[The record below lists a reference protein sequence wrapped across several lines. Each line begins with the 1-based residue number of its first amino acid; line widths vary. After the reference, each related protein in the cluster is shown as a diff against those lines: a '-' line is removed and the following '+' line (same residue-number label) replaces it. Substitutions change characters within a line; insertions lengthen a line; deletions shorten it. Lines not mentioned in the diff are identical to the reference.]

1 MANTVKL
8 KRDLCLQIAYN
19 LIDGE
24 DTNLYTE
31 RQHTEKQHDI
41 SNRQREKKNP
51 KEMCKQSWLRVSW
64 FVRKSFLENV
74 GFDVGY
80 RIEGERNE
88 THGGRDDGGREMYI
102 TGHIT
107 YEEDCKIM
115 TTTWE
120 IHYNMIFRYLY
131 DNVREIILG
140 NNKLSIIIPLLKSL

>member
-1 MANTVKL
+1 MGKIQTYILKDNTQK
-8 KRDLCLQIAYN
+8 N
-19 LIDGE
+19 N
-24 DTNLYTE
+24 T
-31 RQHTEKQHDI
+31 I
-41 SNRQREKKNP
+41 SQTDKGEKKNP

>member
-1 MANTVKL
+1 MGKIQTYILKDNTQK
-8 KRDLCLQIAYN
+8 N
-19 LIDGE
+19 
-24 DTNLYTE
+24 NM
-31 RQHTEKQHDI
+31 I
-41 SNRQREKKNP
+41 SQTDKGKKKNP

-120 IHYNMIFRYLY
+120 IHYNMIFRYLC
-131 DNVREIILG
+131 DNIREIILG